1 MIRAFDDTL
10 GVGGK
15 SVLGQFLSKKAVI
28 LTTLYQLCVWLSGK
42 TNNCSS
48 SEERR
53 QKESENCTKAKKA

>member
-1 MIRAFDDTL
+1 MTL
-10 GVGGK
+10 WGLVAK
-15 SVLGQFLSKKAVI
+15 VSWVNFYLKRQSFLQHF
-28 LTTLYQLCVWLSGK
+28 TNCVWLSGK